1 MTLDEHYICQ
11 RAANAIISEIGP
23 FRVSTDA
30 LQAIN
35 QFLDEFIVLLLTCS
49 LSLDLSEIKSVVFS
63 LLPSTLGKNAIVEA
77 ELEVKTF
84 TETESI
90 DYELYERMRNLGSN
104 QSKFPLNEAVSLLR
118 EKCFEYCTLADK
130 DDQLYLQ
137 KSIRNKR
144 NEADMKV
151 IIPPIVAIYVTTVME
166 HIAEYLLTAVAMTAE
181 HEETDYVRVKEVFL
195 ALIDDIQLGDVFN
208 RMDLRDK
215 MEKRAGLV
223 NHNNRIRN
231 SYLPPPSPSP
241 TQNRKSYTLDQHQ
254 QETGSFLDITFDDLD
269 LDYFD
274 EGNHRKS
281 TASRANTEIR
291 PHSVMSQASNYTL
304 NTNSGNNANRKSTFH
319 LFKNN
324 RNSFSGGELPRASS
338 PVGVASVYDPD
349 APSMNFDDL
358 IKSGG
363 TVKVSLTPNR
373 LRSIEIKDQTKE
385 ESTPP
390 PLTWERRSTSS
401 PRLSTVNTTPSR
413 PSSPLVRQNTT
424 SSVGTSVSHS
434 KRSNQHHTF
443 PSASG
448 THSSLSSSDHE
459 IEVPK
464 ISNRP
469 ATPSSP
475 LSKKSFSISEK
486 NRFENP
492 RDAPKPPPTPLQPL
506 SPTIPVA
513 VPKAQTTVSTPSIA
527 SKQTKVVTPVT
538 PASHSAV
545 KKTTTT
551 TTTVSSPPT
560 PLPKLPAQPIV
571 QQEAKSRDTDS
582 ISSDISSVPSM
593 PSPVTAVE
601 PPVSDISSIKTSN
614 TSTTTIS
621 IQEPPLPKPSKSN
634 TLNANGIVIRRSS
647 VSSKKS
653 RENLRK
659 AKEENHHHQKSPL
672 VVEDPIPSKVSRDEE
687 EKKHEEAENEI
698 VLTEEPAQMDTTVRQ
713 VHFDTAN
720 TDDNTSSAANATEE
734 ETSPSS
740 SVQSTEQKA
749 NESSTVGAVV
759 PRKKAPTLSPE
770 RPSSMVA
777 KRASMVGN
785 NRRRSLHESYATEK
799 YHQDIL
805 LRQRVSTV
813 GSVSVSIKQWD
824 DILKPE
830 EQITVI
836 PPAAHRRSVLRQL
849 RQQQLQEQ
857 LQLQQELLRKK
868 ESGEDVTTTPT
879 TIADSLYSTNNNS
892 NAVLDKVLKFERAS
906 SLDDVAHQRV
916 SHMPRR
922 ERFLYLQQ
930 DPSAIERKSTIA
942 STAKKTTITPPL
954 RRQPV
959 VGIDQGVQTDPQPA
973 PVTESII
980 TPPSSIKKEDEEER
994 GMVDGDEEWFLQDD
1008 EWDEQEETAI
1018 VEWLLGE

>member
-49 LSLDLSEIKSVVFS
+49 LSLDLSDIKSVVFS

-90 DYELYERMRNLGSN
+90 DYDLYERMRSLGGE
-104 QSKFPLNEAVSLLR
+104 SKFPLDEAIPLLR

-130 DDQLYLQ
+130 DDQMYLQ

-144 NEADMKV
+144 IENDIKIA
-151 IIPPIVAIYVTTVME
+151 ISPIVAIYVTTVME

-181 HEETDYVRVKEVFL
+181 HEDTDYVRVKEVFL
-195 ALIDDIQLGDVFN
+195 ALVDDIQLGDVFN

-215 MEKRAGLV
+215 MEKRAGLF
-223 NHNNRIRN
+223 NLNANKARN
-231 SYLPPPSPSP
+231 SYLPATPTLPPP
-241 TQNRKSYTLDQHQ
+241 TPTSNRKSYSLDQHD
-254 QETGSFLDITFDDLD
+254 TGSFLDITFDDMD
-269 LDYFD
+269 FD
-274 EGNHRKS
+274 FDDSRKS
-281 TASRANTEIR
+281 TVSRMPEIR
-291 PHSVMSQASNYTL
+291 PQSAMSQASNYTL
-304 NTNSGNNANRKSTFH
+304 NNNSNRKSTFH

-324 RNSFSGGELPRASS
+324 RNSFSGDVPPRASS
-338 PVGVASVYDPD
+338 PVGSVYDPD

-373 LRSIEIKDQTKE
+373 LRSIEIKDQTKDE
-385 ESTPP
+385 LHPP

-401 PRLSTVNTTPSR
+401 PRLSASIPSR
-413 PSSPLVRQNTT
+413 PSSPLVRQNTS
-424 SSVGTSVSHS
+424 SSVKTNHS
-434 KRSNQHHTF
+434 KKSTHTTKSNNQGID
-443 PSASG
+443 P
-448 THSSLSSSDHE
+448 

-464 ISNRP
+464 LNARP
-469 ATPSSP
+469 STPSSP
-475 LSKKSFSISEK
+475 LSKKSFSVQEK
-486 NRFENP
+486 ARFENP
-492 RDAPKPPPTPLQPL
+492 REAPPTPLSPL
-506 SPTIPVA
+506 LPVAAPTPVLSTPTI
-513 VPKAQTTVSTPSIA
+513 KSL
-527 SKQTKVVTPVT
+527 PVT
-538 PASHSAV
+538 HSPATSI
-545 KKTTTT
+545 
-551 TTTVSSPPT
+551 SSSQYATRKVPT
-560 PLPKLPAQPIV
+560 PLPKLNATPIILTSNISV
-571 QQEAKSRDTDS
+571 KSAIPSSESSDS
-582 ISSDISSVPSM
+582 ISSEISSVTSI
-593 PSPVTAVE
+593 PSPVAVIPPPSADNLSMHTPNSVQE
-601 PPVSDISSIKTSN
+601 PPV
-614 TSTTTIS
+614 
-621 IQEPPLPKPSKSN
+621 PKPTKSVP
-634 TLNANGIVIRRSS
+634 LISGMVIRRSS
-647 VSSKKS
+647 VSSRKS
-653 RENLRK
+653 RENLKR
-659 AKEENHHHQKSPL
+659 AKEDSIMMDDPMPSTDPMPSM
-672 VVEDPIPSKVSRDEE
+672 DPIPTMVLPKKEHIITDEPISME
-687 EKKHEEAENEI
+687 
-698 VLTEEPAQMDTTVRQ
+698 RQ
-713 VHFDTAN
+713 VHFDQ
-720 TDDNTSSAANATEE
+720 ATELTE
-734 ETSPSS
+734 SPNVSPIPSPSPS
-740 SVQSTEQKA
+740 PPPPSQPVLPAPSE
-749 NESSTVGAVV
+749 VGVAI
-759 PRKKAPTLSPE
+759 PRKKAATLSPE

-805 LRQRVSTV
+805 QRQRGPNV

-830 EQITVI
+830 EQASVI

-849 RQQQLQEQ
+849 RQQQLKEQ
-857 LQLQQELLRKK
+857 LQLQQDLLQQQQKVGEKK
-868 ESGEDVTTTPT
+868 SNESLKEESKGGGMYLNP
-879 TIADSLYSTNNNS
+879 NNSSS

-906 SLDDVAHQRV
+906 SLDDDVAHQRV

-942 STAKKTTITPPL
+942 PPK
-954 RRQPV
+954 QPV
-959 VGIDQGVQTDPQPA
+959 VRRVGIDQGVQTDPTS
-973 PVTESII
+973 VTKESVEE
-980 TPPSSIKKEDEEER
+980 KEEQ

-1008 EWDEQEETAI
+1008 EWDEQEEAAM

>member
-1 MTLDEHYICQ
+1 
-11 RAANAIISEIGP
+11 
-23 FRVSTDA
+23 
-30 LQAIN
+30 
-35 QFLDEFIVLLLTCS
+35 
-49 LSLDLSEIKSVVFS
+49 
-63 LLPSTLGKNAIVEA
+63 
-77 ELEVKTF
+77 
-84 TETESI
+84 
-90 DYELYERMRNLGSN
+90 
-104 QSKFPLNEAVSLLR
+104 
-118 EKCFEYCTLADK
+118 
-130 DDQLYLQ
+130 
-137 KSIRNKR
+137 
-144 NEADMKV
+144 
-151 IIPPIVAIYVTTVME
+151 
-166 HIAEYLLTAVAMTAE
+166 
-181 HEETDYVRVKEVFL
+181 
-195 ALIDDIQLGDVFN
+195 
-208 RMDLRDK
+208 
-215 MEKRAGLV
+215 
-223 NHNNRIRN
+223 
-231 SYLPPPSPSP
+231 
-241 TQNRKSYTLDQHQ
+241 
-254 QETGSFLDITFDDLD
+254 
-269 LDYFD
+269 
-274 EGNHRKS
+274 
-281 TASRANTEIR
+281 
-291 PHSVMSQASNYTL
+291 MSQASNYTF

-385 ESTPP
+385 ESSPP

-424 SSVGTSVSHS
+424 SSVGTSVSHN

-443 PSASG
+443 PSSG
-448 THSSLSSSDHE
+448 TQSSLSSDHE

-492 RDAPKPPPTPLQPL
+492 RDAPKPPPTPLQSL

-538 PASHSAV
+538 SASHSAV

-551 TTTVSSPPT
+551 TTTSPPT

-571 QQEAKSRDTDS
+571 QQEAKLPSSHDTDS

-593 PSPVTAVE
+593 PSPVTTAAE

-621 IQEPPLPKPSKSN
+621 VQEPPIPKPSKSN
-634 TLNANGIVIRRSS
+634 TINANGIVLRRSS

-659 AKEENHHHQKSPL
+659 AKEESLHQKA
-672 VVEDPIPSKVSRDEE
+672 EDPIPSKVVVSKDEE
-687 EKKHEEAENEI
+687 EKKHEEAENEA

-713 VHFDTAN
+713 VHFDTEN
-720 TDDNTSSAANATEE
+720 VVDDTSNADNATG

-740 SVQSTEQKA
+740 SAQSTEQKA
-749 NESSTVGAVV
+749 NESSTVGAAV

-868 ESGEDVTTTPT
+868 ESGEDVKTTPI

-930 DPSAIERKSTIA
+930 DPSAIERKSTIT

-959 VGIDQGVQTDPQPA
+959 VGIDQGVQTDPQST